1 MAQEIELSISETN
14 KLRAQ
19 LGLPL
24 IPDPDGIGSSQ
35 KAEDYSFSNDSANLL
50 RKSLGLRPKESPDND
65 MLEKKEKSR
74 KQVNDKKSLKEE
86 KLFYKDIESTESW
99 LENIGKKRQVERTE
113 IKTSQPEKLEQK
125 AEDDKPEFTLAHA
138 NMILELGDGD
148 ILTLEDGSVVDEV
161 EEDILVNENIKKLAK
176 EKKDN
181 LERKK
186 MGQLEYGLRER
197 FHEEDNQQNPEF
209 KLPLVEGKIAMSGV
223 FREGKAA
230 SGSGLN
236 DDWDPKVGNSEEL
249 YDDDLEILNIR
260 DQNQRDRRKRPAV
273 MKKLKKV
280 KKPAKKRRRD
290 DVLVEVSE
298 PMFTAALDVEEDNDD
313 ELELVLATS
322 RKNKQKQRKMLTAE
336 EIANEIKLH
345 LRADAVAE
353 IGEGF
358 VYDDTKE
365 FLDSLMQKKEEVTED
380 TKQQRRD
387 EEIDNL
393 GSNKDLERPG
403 ESISNDS
410 KKEESKEKSEEKLE
424 ADGESETKGNSEEP
438 EELSDPANVDS
449 TVPKFNTLLDTLRYL
464 RQNNPTEEN
473 KSDRT
478 NRQAQRE
485 AELARIKISIEERIV
500 REELLK
506 DHSYIGAPNEEKEQ
520 IVDRVLNDRL
530 VAKGVIPEMARGKYS
545 RYTAQKDPLSSYNPQ
560 VKLRYSDSS
569 GQQLDTKQAWKELLH
584 KYHGLEPKHKKQ
596 KSKPQKTNE
605 KVIG

>member
-1 MAQEIELSISETN
+1 M
-14 KLRAQ
+14 
-19 LGLPL
+19 
-24 IPDPDGIGSSQ
+24 IPEPDGIGGSQ

-65 MLEKKEKSR
+65 MLETKEKSR
-74 KQVNDKKSLKEE
+74 KQVDDKKSLKEE

-113 IKTSQPEKLEQK
+113 TKTSQPEKLEQK
-125 AEDDKPEFTLAHA
+125 AEDVNPEFTLAHA

-161 EEDILVNENIKKLAK
+161 EEDILVNENMKKLAK

-186 MGQLEYGLRER
+186 MGQLECGLRES

-209 KLPLVEGKIAMSGV
+209 KLPFVQGKIAMSGV
-223 FREGKAA
+223 PREGKAA
-230 SGSGLN
+230 SSSGLN
-236 DDWDPKVGNSEEL
+236 DDWDPKVRNPEEL
-249 YDDDLEILNIR
+249 YEDDLEILNIR
-260 DQNQRDRRKRPAV
+260 DQDQRDRRKRPAV

-280 KKPAKKRRRD
+280 KKPAKKRRRAD
-290 DVLVEVSE
+290 DLVEVSE

-365 FLDSLMQKKEEVTED
+365 FLDSLMQKKEEATED

-387 EEIDNL
+387 EEIDKL
-393 GSNKDLERPG
+393 DSNKDSERPG

-410 KKEESKEKSEEKLE
+410 QKEESKEKSEEKLE
-424 ADGESETKGNSEEP
+424 ADGESETKENSEEP

-485 AELARIKISIEERIV
+485 AELVRIKISIEERIV

-560 VKLRYSDSS
+560 VKLRYTDSS